1 MSRRT
6 HVPTGGRR
14 QAWVMDDRTA
24 RTAVTALVGAG
35 LLPVEA
41 TDRAVAEL
49 TVDAGTRR
57 DRGPLV
63 EVAAWL
69 GAALVL
75 AAAGLFLADGWSDLG
90 RGGQAAALGGIAVLL
105 AGAGLLARRPA
116 HTRRLAGGLLSAA
129 AVSLGFAVGLA
140 VDAVVG
146 TPWSDWPGVAGAL
159 TVAAAGALAHRLVPG
174 VAAQLAVIAGLFA
187 AVPSTF
193 QLAGLDTEQ
202 WAWATEVALAG
213 GWLLLAERGILSD
226 RVVAVALGSSWA
238 LVGAQLP
245 VDRPRG
251 SGAAGR
257 PGPARRGPR
266 GAVVRARADQARAA
280 SLTPW
285 AMARS
290 ASSSAA
296 TSAPPMTEVG
306 RPAASSAV
314 CRSRTDSWPAHST
327 TWSTSSTCVSPST
340 LTCSPASSMRS

>member
-245 VDRPRG
+245 VADGEQAWVGYLLTMLVALTGFTAYLRTARWPYVAVAVLAVTLVVPEAVTDWTKG
-251 SGAAGR
+251 SV
-257 PGPARRGPR
+257 GPAGAVLLAGLALLGGALAALWSGRGRIRRG
-266 GAVVRARADQARAA
+266 Q
-280 SLTPW
+280 
-285 AMARS
+285 
-290 ASSSAA
+290 
-296 TSAPPMTEVG
+296 
-306 RPAASSAV
+306 PA
-314 CRSRTDSWPAHST
+314 
-327 TWSTSSTCVSPST
+327 
-340 LTCSPASSMRS
+340 